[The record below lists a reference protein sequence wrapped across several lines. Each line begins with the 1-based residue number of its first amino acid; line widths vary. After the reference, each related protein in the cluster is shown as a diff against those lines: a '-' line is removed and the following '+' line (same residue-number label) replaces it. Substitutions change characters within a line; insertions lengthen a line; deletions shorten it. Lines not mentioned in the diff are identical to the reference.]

1 MPHSHSN
8 FCAGDIGR
16 KSNHG
21 FAGAQTRFRRS
32 CLRSIIAV
40 LLGLILVL
48 AKGAD
53 SPPSSEEGQKQREK
67 IHFLEC
73 LAFVYDPA
81 MWLSYQGN
89 LYFTP
94 RTDDQVER
102 LGQMKKSREQ
112 YVALTNRLERYQMVA
127 NAIARS
133 GIGEQWQKKILLPYS
148 ETNQDLTPTRKLTMR
163 WLPKYQVLRTLSGGD
178 ALLADD
184 SGAVFVMDFGRA
196 ADDARHTKATL
207 IKEGMKSFKSQSGE
221 YVQMEAFTDAGLN
234 HEEIAIF
241 QQVVRE
247 FANEAAALASANSPT
262 LAAATNQATHSSEAA
277 SPDTKKPK

>member
-1 MPHSHSN
+1 MPHTHSN
-8 FCAGDIGR
+8 LCAGDVGR
-16 KSNHG
+16 NSSRG
-21 FAGAQTRFRRS
+21 FAAAETRFRRT
-32 CLRSIIAV
+32 CLPNIIAALLALVFV
-40 LLGLILVL
+40 LVR
-48 AKGAD
+48 GAD
-53 SPPSSEEGQKQREK
+53 SLPSGVEGQKQREK

-73 LAFVYDPA
+73 LIVVYDPA

-102 LGQMKKSREQ
+102 LGEMKKSREQ

-247 FANEAAALASANSPT
+247 FANEATALASANTPAST
-262 LAAATNQATHSSEAA
+262 AATNQATHSSGSAPLD
-277 SPDTKKPK
+277 SQKPK